1 MVGTSSNRTI
11 VGLRVLVTS
20 GQRNLFP
27 IDASKKH
34 GSDEVGRM
42 KLGKVPDNQKA
53 ISASN

>member
-1 MVGTSSNRTI
+1 
-11 VGLRVLVTS
+11 VGLRVLVTR
-20 GQRNLFP
+20 GRRNLFP